1 MNWRSEETSV
11 LFNPQKY
18 SAEEQA
24 RITEDL
30 PLLPGHIWIESS
42 GTTGASKWIA
52 LSKNAFLISAAAVN
66 QHLQASAADRW
77 LCALPTFHV
86 GGLSIFARAELTGS
100 TVISIAESRWN
111 ALDFYSVLEREHITL
126 TSLVPTQVYDLVH
139 ENIPAPEKLRAVV
152 VGGAALSAELYKAA
166 RRLGWPLLPSF
177 GMTECCSQI
186 ATASLESLQN
196 NTYPLLKILPHV
208 ELRLNR
214 DDCVEVKSAA
224 LATMVVQFRSGVEI
238 SDPRVDGYWP
248 TRDQVEITSESDP
261 SGTGYLRFLQRYD
274 DVVKI
279 AGEQVSLVRLNSL
292 LRSFAKASTTSAD
305 FLNKDSVLSEDQVL
319 VATPS
324 TRWGSQVDLVTTR
337 QQFARLEP
345 LLAKYNEKVLPLERI
360 QNIYFLEDLP
370 RTELGKIKTKDI
382 LKQIGF

>member
-1 MNWRSEETSV
+1 MNWQSDETSV

-18 SAEEQA
+18 SDEEQT
-24 RITEDL
+24 RITEEL

-66 QHLQASAADRW
+66 QHLRASAADRW
-77 LCALPTFHV
+77 QCALPTFHV

-139 ENIPAPEKLRAVV
+139 ENISAPEKLRAVV
-152 VGGAALSAELYKAA
+152 VGGAALSAELYMAA

-186 ATASLESLQN
+186 ATASLESLKH

-208 ELRLNR
+208 DLRLNE
-214 DDCVEVKSAA
+214 DGCVEVKSGA
-224 LATMVVQFRSGVEI
+224 LATMVVQFVENRVEV
-238 SDPRVDGYWP
+238 SDPRLDGYWP
-248 TRDQVEITSESDP
+248 TRDQVELRD
-261 SGTGYLRFLQRYD
+261 GYLRFLQRFG

-292 LRSFAKASTTSAD
+292 LRSFANASSTSAD
-305 FLNKDSVLSEDQVL
+305 FLNNDSVLSEDQVL

-337 QQFARLEP
+337 QQFASLEP

-360 QNIYFLEDLP
+360 QNIYFVEELP
-370 RTELGKIKTKDI
+370 RTELGKIKTKEI